1 MQKLFM
7 TTAALLLA
15 VGAAPVF
22 AQEQSKPDSIVPEE
36 KGGNVMTR
44 PRRDHQSVNTGKL
57 LVEGESMMLNDGA
70 EATVVYYYYYDEGK
84 RFRKCVEKYSG
95 PNTFVIDDSCKAAAW
110 LPSSPRGTALMV
122 GGAVVA
128 AALLT
133 GGGGDNNGPPISAGA
148 R

>member
-1 MQKLFM
+1 MQKLSM

-15 VGAAPVF
+15 VCAAPVF
-22 AQEQSKPDSIVPEE
+22 AQDQTKPDSIVLET
-36 KGGNVMTR
+36 KVGSVMTSTGG
-44 PRRDHQSVNTGKL
+44 DYQSADVGKK

-70 EATVVYYYYYDEGK
+70 KAEVVYYYDNG
-84 RFRKCVEKYSG
+84 RRKCVEKYSG
-95 PNTFVIDDSCKAAAW
+95 PNTFVIDDSCKAAGWMASN
-110 LPSSPRGTALMV
+110 PKGTALII

-133 GGGGDNNGPPISAGA
+133 GGGSDNNGPPISAGA